1 MTVNATLES
10 ILSLAG
16 KGFTI
21 KFSKDTSHRQV
32 LRIEL
37 SKGNNHHVQLVDIS
51 NLSVQ
56 VYGMSLDQMISHYID
71 KAEWEYDYDFPN
83 EEETEC

>member
-16 KGFTI
+16 KGYTV
-21 KFSKDTSHRQV
+21 KFSRDASHRQV

-37 SKGNNHHVQLVDIS
+37 SKGINHHVQLVDIS

-56 VYGMSLDQMISHYID
+56 VSGMSLDQMISHYLD
-71 KAEWEYDYDFPN
+71 KAEWEYNYDFPN
-83 EEETEC
+83 EEDV

>member
-16 KGFTI
+16 KGYTV
-21 KFSKDTSHRQV
+21 KFSRDASHRQV

-37 SKGNNHHVQLVDIS
+37 AKGKNHHVELVDIS
-51 NLSVQ
+51 SQSVQ
-56 VYGMSLDQMISHYID
+56 VYGLSLDQMISHYID
-71 KAEWEYDYDFPN
+71 KAEWEYNYDFPN